1 MIRALLDALKPTA
14 RHSLPQS
21 MALPSRVPQV
31 ANSAGGY
38 VWAIDAFARLE
49 RFLILGSEGGSYY
62 ASPKALTAESCTS
75 ALEALSA
82 DGPRAVALVVAVST
96 SGRAPRN
103 DAAILCLAIALKM
116 GDGPTRDAAV
126 AAVPRICRTGAHLFA
141 FAAAVDSL
149 GGWGR
154 ATRRAFSQWYC
165 RGDLATLA
173 LQAIKYPQ
181 REGWSHRDLPLL
193 INQWANV
200 VRWEMRP
207 LRLDL
212 QGRPAGGGGPA
223 GLERLAAAAAL
234 SRAGSL
240 DEAVALIRAHDLPR
254 ECVPTALLSQP
265 ALWAALLEAGAG
277 MPLTALLRNLAKMT
291 VVGLLSPGSPAAAQ
305 VCARLMDPAAL
316 RRARLHPLTVLVAL
330 NTYRRGEGLR
340 GKLRWEPVPEIVQAL
355 DKAFILAFD
364 AIPATGLRWKLAVDV
379 SGSMA
384 WSEIAG
390 MTGITP
396 RVGAAAMAMAT
407 LRSERDAQVVAFSD
421 RLVPVSI
428 GRQRSLDEVIDRFSQ
443 IPMGATDCAAPIVQ
457 AIDRREAVDCF
468 VVYTDS
474 ETWFGGEH
482 PAAALWRYRQQS
494 GIDAKLVVVG
504 MVSNGF
510 SIADPTDPGMLDVV
524 GFDTQAPALIADFAR
539 GPARRA

>member
-1 MIRALLDALKPTA
+1 MIRALLDALKPTT

-103 DAAILCLAIALKM
+103 DAAILCLALALKL
-116 GDGPTRDAAV
+116 GDGPTRDAAI
-126 AAVPRICRTGAHLFA
+126 AAVPRVCRTGAHLFA

-154 ATRRAFSQWYC
+154 ATRRAFSTWYC
-165 RGDLATLA
+165 REDLSTLA

-181 REGWSHRDLPLL
+181 REGWSHRDLLRKSHPTPPSNGHDALF
-193 INQWANV
+193 
-200 VRWEMRP
+200 RWICTGS
-207 LRLDL
+207 L
-212 QGRPAGGGGPA
+212 PATGG
-223 GLERLAAAAAL
+223 AAAL
-234 SRAGSL
+234 QRLHAATALSQASSL
-240 DEAVALIRAHDLPR
+240 SQATALIRAHDLPR
-254 ECVPTALLSQP
+254 ECVPTALLAEP
-265 ALWAALLEAGAG
+265 ELWLALLESGAG

-291 VVGLLSPGSPAAAQ
+291 VVGLLAPGHAATAQ
-305 VCARLMDPAAL
+305 VCSRLTDPAAL

-330 NTYRRGEGLR
+330 NTYRHGKGLK
-340 GKLRWEPVPEIVQAL
+340 GKLGWVPVPEIVAAL
-355 DKAFILAFD
+355 ERSFLLCFD

-379 SGSMA
+379 SGSMG
-384 WSEIAG
+384 WGEIAG

-396 RVGAAAMAMAT
+396 RVGAAAMVMAT
-407 LRSERDAQVVAFSD
+407 LRSEREAQVVAFSD

-428 GRQRSLDEVIDRFSQ
+428 GRDRSLTEVMERFDQ
-443 IPMGATDCAAPIVQ
+443 IPMGGTDCAAPIVQ
-457 AIDRREAVDCF
+457 AIDRHEAVDCF

-474 ETWFGGEH
+474 ETWAGGEH

-494 GIDAKLVVVG
+494 GIAAKLVVVG

-510 SIADPTDPGMLDVV
+510 SIADPGDPGMLDVV
-524 GFDTQAPALIADFAR
+524 GFDTQAPALMADFAR
-539 GPARRA
+539 SAPQRGR